1 MSEGVGTC
9 YEEYV
14 QDANRHYQNWILKTI
29 DYDWPTEAKCS
40 SSSKSNS
47 TTDLNRKILLT
58 SAATYSKILFLS
70 HHLASF
76 ASQPCS
82 SSQLN
87 SKKELHCNDSG
98 ISEGNFYE
106 GPLLRLLFSH
116 VRNMSSYAYEL
127 NLAVIAILSKL
138 AFLPH
143 PYLHEI
149 LLNPELPIAK
159 GTNTLWS
166 SMQFLAR
173 QLLLEVPRREG
184 FQKKIVETAKNLLIN
199 PPMMR

>member
-1 MSEGVGTC
+1 M
-9 YEEYV
+9 
-14 QDANRHYQNWILKTI
+14 
-29 DYDWPTEAKCS
+29 
-40 SSSKSNS
+40 
-47 TTDLNRKILLT
+47 
-58 SAATYSKILFLS
+58 
-70 HHLASF
+70 
-76 ASQPCS
+76 
-82 SSQLN
+82 
-87 SKKELHCNDSG
+87 
-98 ISEGNFYE
+98 
-106 GPLLRLLFSH
+106 RLLFSH

-143 PYLHEI
+143 PYLHEV

>member
-14 QDANRHYQNWILKTI
+14 QDANRHYQNWILKTVE
-29 DYDWPTEAKCS
+29 YDWPTEAKCAS
-40 SSSKSNS
+40 PSKSNPS
-47 TTDLNRKILLT
+47 RLPNTPHPSFPFI
-58 SAATYSKILFLS
+58 S
-70 HHLASF
+70 ASF
-76 ASQPCS
+76 VHTQPCS
-82 SSQLN
+82 SSQMN
-87 SKKELHCNDSG
+87 KKELHCNDSG

-149 LLNPELPIAK
+149 LLNPELPVAK

-173 QLLLEVPRREG
+173 QLLLEVPRVEG
-184 FQKKIVETAKNLLIN
+184 FQKKIVETAKSLLVN

>member
-1 MSEGVGTC
+1 M
-9 YEEYV
+9 
-14 QDANRHYQNWILKTI
+14 I
-29 DYDWPTEAKCS
+29 
-40 SSSKSNS
+40 
-47 TTDLNRKILLT
+47 
-58 SAATYSKILFLS
+58 
-70 HHLASF
+70 LASF
-76 ASQPCS
+76 APQPCS
-82 SSQLN
+82 SSQIN
-87 SKKELHCNDSG
+87 NKKELHCNDSG

-116 VRNMSSYAYEL
+116 IRNMSSYAYEL

-143 PYLHEI
+143 PYLHEV